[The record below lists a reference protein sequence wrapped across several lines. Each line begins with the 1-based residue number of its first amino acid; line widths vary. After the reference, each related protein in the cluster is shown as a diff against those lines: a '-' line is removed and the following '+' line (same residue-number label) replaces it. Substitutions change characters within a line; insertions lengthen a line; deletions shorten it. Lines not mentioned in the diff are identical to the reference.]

1 MITLYGFGP
10 AFGIPDP
17 SPFVI
22 KVEVLLKMAGLAF
35 RTNTNGLTKA
45 PKRKLPFIDD
55 GGTIVSDSTFIRWYI
70 EKTYGFD
77 FDSALSAEQRA
88 AAWAFEKMAEEHLY
102 WGIVHARWMDD
113 ANFDR
118 GPRKFF
124 KSVPAPL
131 RPVAIAFIR
140 RRVRGML
147 YAQGFGRHSG
157 EEVALLAIRSID
169 AIADYL
175 GNKPFFM
182 GAEPA
187 GVDATIFGFLCGTLC
202 RPFETPLRTAAERH
216 ENLRHYIGRMAA
228 RYYPEYREMAGCPA
242 AA

>member
-35 RTNTNGLTKA
+35 RTDTNGLTKA

-55 GGTIVSDSTFIRWYI
+55 GGTIVSDSTFVRWYI

-77 FDSALSAEQRA
+77 FDATLSAEQRA
-88 AAWAFEKMAEEHLY
+88 VAWAFEKMAEEHLY

-124 KSVPAPL
+124 KNVPAPL
-131 RPVAIAFIR
+131 RPAAIAFMR
-140 RRVRGML
+140 RRIRGVL
-147 YAQGFGRHSG
+147 YAQGLGRHSR
-157 EEVALLAIRSID
+157 EEVERLVIRSID

-175 GNKPFFM
+175 GDKPFFM
-182 GAEPA
+182 GGVPT
-187 GVDATIFGFLCGTLC
+187 GVDATIFGFLCGTMC
-202 RPFETPLRTAAERH
+202 PPFETPLRTAAERH
-216 ENLRHYIGRMAA
+216 ENLRRYIGRMAA
-228 RYYPEYREMAGCPA
+228 RYYPDYQEMAGCPVA
-242 AA
+242 A